1 MDYIKIEGHS
11 SLVRDSK
18 NNSILNTN
26 MTEYNEYL
34 QRREMNEQES
44 QKIQNIENDLANI
57 RGDIDEIKNLLRSLT
72 NESR

>member
-1 MDYIKIEGHS
+1 MDYIKIEGNS

-26 MTEYNEYL
+26 MAEYNEYL
-34 QRREMNEQES
+34 QRREMQEQEN